1 MLTEARLE
9 RERLF
14 IVIATIVINV
24 VAVSLLAVFG
34 TMLGAFM
41 AVLDIQITKD
51 ILPTAKR

>member
-1 MLTEARLE
+1 VLTEARLE

-51 ILPTAKR
+51 ILPMAKR